1 MAGGGDTR
9 ERSGYV
15 GFAGGK
21 PASVPLPLPAGVDVV
36 VAVISG
42 DRRALVGGSRR
53 GITVV
58 WDLASA
64 TPAIAPR
71 TFAKDDFPD
80 FGFFSLGGAVVVTS
94 GDGRWMAVKQVGQ
107 PGRLWDL
114 HTSATTQRAVELAGS
129 DSLVPHL
136 AISPNNR
143 WLVSGGHDSGVHLWD
158 LTATD
163 PSAHPRVLRGH
174 TDDLTAIA
182 FSDDSRWLVT
192 GSMDRTAR
200 LWDLNAARP
209 ETSARVL
216 RGHGDMVRALSI
228 SPDGRWLVSS
238 SLVNRLDVNGRP
250 DTTAHLWDMRL
261 ANAEATPHELIG
273 HDAGVTAAMLTADG
287 HRVITG
293 SDGGRVRLW
302 DVTAE
307 DPAANPLVL
316 RGPER
321 GIQHLALS
329 ADGRW
334 VVALSVDASAR
345 VWDLRAPQP
354 SATPLLLQAGTALDF
369 SPDSHWLLTAGGDV
383 GYVSSLASDNP
394 AATSTALPKLSFL
407 NGPPA
412 QVFSADSRW
421 LAVGTE
427 YQAARLIDLA
437 SSGQTVRTVDDGGGE
452 IYTLAISPDGRWLI
466 TNRKNHSAET
476 RLWNLTAPDTSSGPV
491 ILVGNGI
498 CNSRAVTGPD
508 SAWLVMDGD
517 DMAVRFWNLAKTDPR
532 VDPIVL
538 PGVMKKISGCAFS
551 PDGQRFVAT
560 SDDVIQI
567 WTVEGGHVLP
577 MPARLPGHV
586 ANVLGLQFSPDGR
599 WLIGRAPTVHCGCGT

>member
-1 MAGGGDTR
+1 
-9 ERSGYV
+9 
-15 GFAGGK
+15 
-21 PASVPLPLPAGVDVV
+21 
-36 VAVISG
+36 
-42 DRRALVGGSRR
+42 
-53 GITVV
+53 
-58 WDLASA
+58 
-64 TPAIAPR
+64 
-71 TFAKDDFPD
+71 
-80 FGFFSLGGAVVVTS
+80 
-94 GDGRWMAVKQVGQ
+94 
-107 PGRLWDL
+107 
-114 HTSATTQRAVELAGS
+114 
-129 DSLVPHL
+129 
-136 AISPNNR
+136 
-143 WLVSGGHDSGVHLWD
+143 
-158 LTATD
+158 
-163 PSAHPRVLRGH
+163 
-174 TDDLTAIA
+174 
-182 FSDDSRWLVT
+182 
-192 GSMDRTAR
+192 MDRTAR

-216 RGHGDMVRALSI
+216 RGHGGMVRALSI

-421 LAVGTE
+421 LAVGTQDRGCTSDRSRVVRA
-427 YQAARLIDLA
+427 YCPYRRRRWRRDLHA
-437 SSGQTVRTVDDGGGE
+437 GDQPGRA
-452 IYTLAISPDGRWLI
+452 LADHQPEEPQRRDPFVESHGAG
-466 TNRKNHSAET
+466 H
-476 RLWNLTAPDTSSGPV
+476 
-491 ILVGNGI
+491 LVGP
-498 CNSRAVTGPD
+498 CH
-508 SAWLVMDGD
+508 
-517 DMAVRFWNLAKTDPR
+517 PR
-532 VDPIVL
+532 
-538 PGVMKKISGCAFS
+538 
-551 PDGQRFVAT
+551 R
-560 SDDVIQI
+560 
-567 WTVEGGHVLP
+567 
-577 MPARLPGHV
+577 
-586 ANVLGLQFSPDGR
+586 
-599 WLIGRAPTVHCGCGT
+599 